1 MKVVLT
7 GAQGFIGSLV
17 ANEIADAG
25 HDVLPLGRGHRMH
38 DMPWQDLER
47 FGPDACVH
55 AAWIATPGIYQDSPL
70 NAFHR
75 QWSWDLVTRL
85 CDMGVKH
92 FVMLGTCAEYAP
104 ADHPLNEDADSVC
117 PRTSY
122 AREKHALHTLIRP
135 WLQAR
140 SASLAWLRIF
150 FPYGPS
156 EHPGRLIST
165 LSRHFKEGTF
175 SPELLREPAA
185 ERDYIHVSDV
195 ARAISTITEAR
206 VNGIINVGSGIGVRL
221 AALANLVSQRYGGA
235 ATPFEAS
242 PSLAVSGQTIVADNT
257 KLKRLGWVPRYDLAA
272 GLRTYPDARDPSA

>member
-17 ANEIADAG
+17 ANEIADGG
-25 HDVLPLGRGHRMH
+25 HDLLPLGRGHRMH
-38 DMPWQDLER
+38 DMPWRDIER
-47 FGPDACVH
+47 FGPDACIH

-92 FVMLGTCAEYAP
+92 FVILGTCAEYAP
-104 ADHPLNEDADSVC
+104 ADHPLNEDADSVR

-122 AREKHALHTLIRP
+122 AREKHALHTLIAP

-140 SASLAWLRIF
+140 AASLAWLRIF

-156 EHPGRLIST
+156 EHPDRLISE
-165 LSRHFKEGTF
+165 LSRRFKDGTF
-175 SPELLREPAA
+175 SPQLLREPAA
-185 ERDYIHVSDV
+185 VRDYIHVSDV
-195 ARAISTITEAR
+195 ARAISTVTEAQ
-206 VNGIINVGSGIGVRL
+206 VNGTINVGSGVGVSL
-221 AALANLVSQRYGGA
+221 AVLANLVSQRYGCA
-235 ATPFEAS
+235 AAPFRDFAS
-242 PSLAVSGQTIVADNT
+242 DAVSGESVVADNT
-257 KLKRLGWVPRYDLAA
+257 KLKRLGWVPRYDLVT
-272 GLRTYPDARDPSA
+272 GLRTYPDARETSA